1 MKRIY
6 EIRKDGEIKMSE
18 YDHQHIETKWQK
30 LWEEAGIFKTSNR
43 SNKKKFYNLVMF
55 PYPSGTLHVGH
66 VKNYVLGDVLARY
79 KRMRGYNVLNPMGY
93 DAFGLPAENA
103 AIENRTHPAKWTY
116 NNINII
122 KKQLKRLGM
131 SYDWDREVYT
141 CKEDYY
147 KWTQWLFLKLYEN
160 GLAYKKKAA
169 ANWCP
174 HCKTVLANE
183 QVVNGKCERCGTP
196 VTIIQLDQ
204 WFFKI
209 TAYAERLLK
218 DLDKLTGWPERVRV
232 MQRNWIGRSEGAE
245 VDFPIKGMGRKIK
258 IFTTRPDTLWGVTF
272 MALAPESPLVEE
284 LVTDER
290 RSEVSAFLER
300 IQGEDRFKRTAAN
313 GPKEG
318 VFIGRWAINPVN
330 GEEVPIYVANY
341 VLMEYG
347 TGAIMAVP
355 AHDKRDFDFARA
367 YALPIKRVIAPSDGS
382 EDTLPYTAY
391 GTMINSDKFSGLS
404 GKEAIDAVIDYLEER
419 GIGKRNVNY
428 KLRDWLISRQ
438 RFWGTPIPIVYCPKC
453 GMVPVPENQLPVRL
467 PEEVEFPETG
477 ASPLPNLKEFVQTRC
492 PRCGGPATREVDTM
506 DTFID
511 SSWYYLRYVNPH
523 LDDKPFDTN
532 DVNAWLPVD
541 QYIGGIEHAVL
552 HLMYSR
558 FITKV
563 LYDLG
568 YVNFDEPFENLF
580 TQGMIYYK
588 GAKMSKSKGNVISP
602 DELIARYGADSV
614 RMYLL
619 FIAPPENDAEWNDS
633 GFEGV
638 HRFIQRIW
646 RLYDEYTP
654 RLKNVVVKDMS
665 LKTLKGDAERRLYI
679 RLNKITK
686 KITDDIERDFHFN
699 TAISGLMELLNEVY
713 DYVQEKNDVSKDFA
727 LLKFILQRFVTL
739 IYPFVPHLGE
749 ELWALLGNK
758 PFLANE
764 PWPSYDKDAL
774 ISEEHVIPITINGK
788 VRDRIE
794 VNRSLSEEDIKR
806 MVLDREKIKRWID
819 GKKLEKIIVIKDKI
833 VNMVVR

>member
-6 EIRKDGEIKMSE
+6 EIRKDGGIKMSE